1 MRRLTSICAAVIAAL
16 AAFAACQPEAYTG
29 PLDYPEGSWEGIR
42 SEYFFNGEK
51 VADVDSCETL
61 GVSFY
66 KQGLCCFEGGK
77 GAFPY
82 TYDNET
88 KYLQIDS
95 TLWEVSVL
103 TGAELVMT
111 YLYTLYPSEPEEP
124 ETPEVASE
132 EGEEPVEPS
141 EPVDP
146 SEPTDPENPEEPVDP
161 SEPTDP
167 DNPEEPVEPEVPEV
181 KPDKNGVILP
191 AEYNGC
197 EINADK
203 NGYFYINEAAEKVYC
218 KFKGWTDQDKTL
230 IIDFWYDRHTDY
242 FIPLVVETKK

>member
-1 MRRLTSICAAVIAAL
+1 MRRLTSICAAAIAAL
-16 AAFAACQPEAYTG
+16 AAFAGCQPEAYTG
-29 PLDYPEGSWEGIR
+29 PLDYPEGNWDGIR

-66 KQGLCCFEGGK
+66 KQGLCCFEGVK
-77 GAFPY
+77 GAFPFK
-82 TYDNET
+82 YDDLT
-88 KYLQIDS
+88 RYLQIDS
-95 TLWEVSVL
+95 SLWEVSVL

-111 YLYTLYPSEPEEP
+111 YLYTLYPSEPE
-124 ETPEVASE
+124 TLEVASE
-132 EGEEPVEPS
+132 EVE
-141 EPVDP
+141 
-146 SEPTDPENPEEPVDP
+146 EPTD
-161 SEPTDP
+161 
-167 DNPEEPVEPEVPEV
+167 PEEPVEPEVPEV

>member
-1 MRRLTSICAAVIAAL
+1 VIAAL

-29 PLDYPEGSWEGIR
+29 PLDYPEGNWDGIR

-66 KQGLCCFEGGK
+66 KQGLCCFEGVK
-77 GAFPY
+77 GAFPFK
-82 TYDNET
+82 YDDQT
-88 KYLQIDS
+88 RYLQIDS

-111 YLYTLYPSEPEEP
+111 YLYTLYPSEPA
-124 ETPEVASE
+124 TPEVASE

-146 SEPTDPENPEEPVDP
+146 SEPTDPENPEEPV
-161 SEPTDP
+161 EP
-167 DNPEEPVEPEVPEV
+167 EVPEVPEV

-197 EINADK
+197 EISADK
-203 NGYFYINEAAEKVYC
+203 NGYFYINEASEKVYC

-242 FIPLVVETKK
+242 FIPLVIETKK

>member
-29 PLDYPEGSWEGIR
+29 PLDYPDGSWEGIR

-66 KQGLCCFEGGK
+66 KQGLCCFEGVK

-111 YLYTLYPSEPEEP
+111 YLYTLYPSEPE
-124 ETPEVASE
+124 TPEVAAE
-132 EGEEPVEPS
+132 EG
-141 EPVDP
+141 
-146 SEPTDPENPEEPVDP
+146 EEPVDP
-161 SEPTDP
+161 SEPEEP
-167 DNPEEPVEPEVPEV
+167 EKPEEPEEPVEPEVPEV

-203 NGYFYINEAAEKVYC
+203 NGYFYINETAEKVYC

-242 FIPLVVETKK
+242 FIPLVVESKK

>member
-29 PLDYPEGSWEGIR
+29 PLDYPEGSWDGIR

-66 KQGLCCFEGGK
+66 KQGLCCFEGVK
-77 GAFPY
+77 GAFPFK
-82 TYDNET
+82 YDDLT
-88 KYLQIDS
+88 RYLQIDS
-95 TLWEVSVL
+95 SLWEVSVL

-111 YLYTLYPSEPEEP
+111 YLYTLYPSEPE
-124 ETPEVASE
+124 TLEVASE
-132 EGEEPVEPS
+132 EVE
-141 EPVDP
+141 
-146 SEPTDPENPEEPVDP
+146 EPTDPED
-161 SEPTDP
+161 
-167 DNPEEPVEPEVPEV
+167 PVEPEVPEV

-203 NGYFYINEAAEKVYC
+203 NGYFYINEAAEKIYC

-242 FIPLVVETKK
+242 FIPLVVETNKK

>member
-1 MRRLTSICAAVIAAL
+1 MRRLTSIFAAVIAAL

-29 PLDYPEGSWEGIR
+29 PLDYPEGNWDGIR

-66 KQGLCCFEGGK
+66 KQGLCCFEGVK
-77 GAFPY
+77 GAFPFK
-82 TYDNET
+82 YDDQT
-88 KYLQIDS
+88 RYLQIDS

-124 ETPEVASE
+124 ETPESPEVVSE
-132 EGEEPVEPS
+132 EGEDIVEPS

-146 SEPTDPENPEEPVDP
+146 SEPTD
-161 SEPTDP
+161 
-167 DNPEEPVEPEVPEV
+167 PEEPVEPEVPEV

>member
-29 PLDYPEGSWEGIR
+29 PLDYPEGNWDGIR

-66 KQGLCCFEGGK
+66 KQGLCCFEGVK
-77 GAFPY
+77 GAFPFK
-82 TYDNET
+82 YDDQT
-88 KYLQIDS
+88 RYLQIDS

-111 YLYTLYPSEPEEP
+111 YLYTLYPSEPE
-124 ETPEVASE
+124 TPEVASE

-141 EPVDP
+141 KPVDP
-146 SEPTDPENPEEPVDP
+146 SEPTDPE
-161 SEPTDP
+161 
-167 DNPEEPVEPEVPEV
+167 NPEEPVEPEVPEV
-181 KPDKNGVILP
+181 KPDKNGVVLP

-203 NGYFYINEAAEKVYC
+203 NGYFYINEASEKVYC

-242 FIPLVVETKK
+242 FIPLVVETKKK

>member
-29 PLDYPEGSWEGIR
+29 PLDYPEGNWDGIR

-66 KQGLCCFEGGK
+66 KQGLCCFEGVK
-77 GAFPY
+77 GAFPFK
-82 TYDNET
+82 YDDQT
-88 KYLQIDS
+88 RYLQIDS

-111 YLYTLYPSEPEEP
+111 YLYTLYPSEP

-146 SEPTDPENPEEPVDP
+146 SEPTDPENPEEPV
-161 SEPTDP
+161 EP
-167 DNPEEPVEPEVPEV
+167 EVPEVPEV
-181 KPDKNGVILP
+181 KPDKNGVVLP

-197 EINADK
+197 EISADK
-203 NGYFYINEAAEKVYC
+203 NGYFYINEADEKVYC
-218 KFKGWTDQDKTL
+218 KFKGWTDENKTL
-230 IIDFWYDRHTDY
+230 IIDFWYDRHTDH

>member
-29 PLDYPEGSWEGIR
+29 PLDYPEGNWDGIR

-66 KQGLCCFEGGK
+66 KQGLCCFEGVK
-77 GAFPY
+77 GAFPFK
-82 TYDNET
+82 YDDQT
-88 KYLQIDS
+88 RYLQIDS

-111 YLYTLYPSEPEEP
+111 YLYTLYPSEPE
-124 ETPEVASE
+124 TPEVASE

-146 SEPTDPENPEEPVDP
+146 SEPTDPE
-161 SEPTDP
+161 
-167 DNPEEPVEPEVPEV
+167 NPEEPVEPEVPEV

-203 NGYFYINEAAEKVYC
+203 NGYFYINEAAEKIYC

-242 FIPLVVETKK
+242 FIPLVVETNKK

>member
-29 PLDYPEGSWEGIR
+29 PLDYPEGNWDGIR

-66 KQGLCCFEGGK
+66 KQGLCCFEGVK
-77 GAFPY
+77 GAFPFK
-82 TYDNET
+82 YDDQT
-88 KYLQIDS
+88 RYLQIDS
-95 TLWEVSVL
+95 SLWEVSVL

-111 YLYTLYPSEPEEP
+111 YLYTLYPSEPE
-124 ETPEVASE
+124 TPEVAAE
-132 EGEEPVEPS
+132 EGEEPVDPS
-141 EPVDP
+141 EPLDP
-146 SEPTDPENPEEPVDP
+146 SEPTDPENPEEPV
-161 SEPTDP
+161 EP
-167 DNPEEPVEPEVPEV
+167 EVPEVPEV

-197 EINADK
+197 EISADK
-203 NGYFYINEAAEKVYC
+203 NG
-218 KFKGWTDQDKTL
+218 
-230 IIDFWYDRHTDY
+230 
-242 FIPLVVETKK
+242 

>member
-29 PLDYPEGSWEGIR
+29 PLDYPEGSWDGIR

-66 KQGLCCFEGGK
+66 KQGLCCFEGVK
-77 GAFPY
+77 GAFPFK
-82 TYDNET
+82 YDDQT
-88 KYLQIDS
+88 RYLQIDS

-124 ETPEVASE
+124 ETPESPEVVSE
-132 EGEEPVEPS
+132 EGEDIVEPS

-146 SEPTDPENPEEPVDP
+146 SEPTD
-161 SEPTDP
+161 
-167 DNPEEPVEPEVPEV
+167 PEEPVEPEVPEV

>member
-1 MRRLTSICAAVIAAL
+1 MRRLTSIFAAVIAAL

-29 PLDYPEGSWEGIR
+29 PLDYPEGNWDGIR

-66 KQGLCCFEGGK
+66 KQGLCCFEGVK
-77 GAFPY
+77 GAFPFK
-82 TYDNET
+82 YDDQT
-88 KYLQIDS
+88 RYLQIDS
-95 TLWEVSVL
+95 TLGEVSVL
-103 TGAELVMT
+103 TGAELDMT

-124 ETPEVASE
+124 ETPEVASA

-146 SEPTDPENPEEPVDP
+146 EEP
-161 SEPTDP
+161 SEPTD
-167 DNPEEPVEPEVPEV
+167 PEEPVEPEVPEV

>member
-29 PLDYPEGSWEGIR
+29 PLDYPEGNWDGIR

-66 KQGLCCFEGGK
+66 KQGLCCFEGVK
-77 GAFPY
+77 GAFPFK
-82 TYDNET
+82 YDDQT
-88 KYLQIDS
+88 RYLQIDS

-111 YLYTLYPSEPEEP
+111 YLYTLYPSEP

-146 SEPTDPENPEEPVDP
+146 SEPTDPENPEEPV
-161 SEPTDP
+161 
-167 DNPEEPVEPEVPEV
+167 EPEVPEV

-197 EINADK
+197 EISADK
-203 NGYFYINEAAEKVYC
+203 NGYFYINEAGEKVYC
-218 KFKGWTDQDKTL
+218 KFKGWTDENKTL

-242 FIPLVVETKK
+242 FIPLVVETNKK

>member
-1 MRRLTSICAAVIAAL
+1 MRRLTSICAAAIAAL
-16 AAFAACQPEAYTG
+16 AAFAGCQPEAYTG
-29 PLDYPEGSWEGIR
+29 PLDYPEGNWDGIR

-66 KQGLCCFEGGK
+66 KQGLCCFEGVK
-77 GAFPY
+77 GAFPFK
-82 TYDNET
+82 YDDQT
-88 KYLQIDS
+88 RYLQIDS

-124 ETPEVASE
+124 ETPETPDVVSE
-132 EGEEPVEPS
+132 EGEDIVEPS

-146 SEPTDPENPEEPVDP
+146 SEPTD
-161 SEPTDP
+161 
-167 DNPEEPVEPEVPEV
+167 PEEPVEPEVPEV

>member
-1 MRRLTSICAAVIAAL
+1 MRRLTSICAAAIAAL
-16 AAFAACQPEAYTG
+16 AAFAGCQPEAYTG
-29 PLDYPEGSWEGIR
+29 PLDYPEGNWDGIR

-66 KQGLCCFEGGK
+66 KQGLCCFEGVK
-77 GAFPY
+77 GAFPFK
-82 TYDNET
+82 YDDQT
-88 KYLQIDS
+88 RYLQIDS

-124 ETPEVASE
+124 ETPESPEVVSE
-132 EGEEPVEPS
+132 EGEDIVEPS
-141 EPVDP
+141 EP
-146 SEPTDPENPEEPVDP
+146 TD
-161 SEPTDP
+161 
-167 DNPEEPVEPEVPEV
+167 PEEPVEPEVPEV

-203 NGYFYINEAAEKVYC
+203 NGYFYINEASEKVYC

>member
-1 MRRLTSICAAVIAAL
+1 MRRLTSICAAAIAAL

-29 PLDYPEGSWEGIR
+29 PLDYPEGNWNGIR

-66 KQGLCCFEGGK
+66 KQGLCCFEGVK
-77 GAFPY
+77 GAFPFK
-82 TYDNET
+82 YDDQT
-88 KYLQIDS
+88 RYLQIDS
-95 TLWEVSVL
+95 SLWEVSVL

-111 YLYTLYPSEPEEP
+111 YLYTLYPSEPE
-124 ETPEVASE
+124 TLEVASE
-132 EGEEPVEPS
+132 EVE
-141 EPVDP
+141 
-146 SEPTDPENPEEPVDP
+146 EPTD
-161 SEPTDP
+161 
-167 DNPEEPVEPEVPEV
+167 PEEPVEPEVPEV

-203 NGYFYINEAAEKVYC
+203 NGYFYINEASEKVYC
-218 KFKGWTDQDKTL
+218 KFKGWTDENKTL

-242 FIPLVVETKK
+242 FIPLVVESKK

>member
-29 PLDYPEGSWEGIR
+29 PLDYPEGNWDGIR

-66 KQGLCCFEGGK
+66 KQGLCCFEGVK

-111 YLYTLYPSEPEEP
+111 YLYTLYPSEPEDP

-141 EPVDP
+141 E
-146 SEPTDPENPEEPVDP
+146 
-161 SEPTDP
+161 
-167 DNPEEPVEPEVPEV
+167 PEEPVEPEVPEV

-203 NGYFYINEAAEKVYC
+203 NGYFYINESAEKVYC

>member
-29 PLDYPEGSWEGIR
+29 PLDYPEGNWDGIR

-66 KQGLCCFEGGK
+66 KQGLCCFEGVK
-77 GAFPY
+77 GAFPFK
-82 TYDNET
+82 YDDQT
-88 KYLQIDS
+88 RYLQIDS
-95 TLWEVSVL
+95 SLWEVSVL

-111 YLYTLYPSEPEEP
+111 YLYTLYPSEPE
-124 ETPEVASE
+124 TLEVASE
-132 EGEEPVEPS
+132 EVE
-141 EPVDP
+141 
-146 SEPTDPENPEEPVDP
+146 EPTDPED
-161 SEPTDP
+161 
-167 DNPEEPVEPEVPEV
+167 PVEPEVPEV

-203 NGYFYINEAAEKVYC
+203 NGYFYINESAEKVYC

>member
-29 PLDYPEGSWEGIR
+29 PLDYPEGSWDGIR

-66 KQGLCCFEGGK
+66 KQGLCCFEGVK
-77 GAFPY
+77 GAFPFK
-82 TYDNET
+82 YDDQT
-88 KYLQIDS
+88 RYLQIDS

-111 YLYTLYPSEPEEP
+111 YLYTLYPSEP

-146 SEPTDPENPEEPVDP
+146 SEPTDPENPEEPV
-161 SEPTDP
+161 
-167 DNPEEPVEPEVPEV
+167 EPEVPEV

-197 EINADK
+197 EISADK
-203 NGYFYINEAAEKVYC
+203 NGYFYINEADEKVYC
-218 KFKGWTDQDKTL
+218 KFKGWTDENKTL
-230 IIDFWYDRHTDY
+230 IIDFWYDRHTDH
-242 FIPLVVETKK
+242 FIPLVIETKK

>member
-29 PLDYPEGSWEGIR
+29 PLDYPEGSWDGIR

-66 KQGLCCFEGGK
+66 KQGLCCFEGVK
-77 GAFPY
+77 GAFPFK
-82 TYDNET
+82 YDDQT
-88 KYLQIDS
+88 RYLQIDS
-95 TLWEVSVL
+95 SLWEVSVL

-111 YLYTLYPSEPEEP
+111 YLYTLYPSEPEI
-124 ETPEVASE
+124 PEVASE
-132 EGEEPVEPS
+132 EVEEPTDPS
-141 EPVDP
+141 EPVD
-146 SEPTDPENPEEPVDP
+146 
-161 SEPTDP
+161 
-167 DNPEEPVEPEVPEV
+167 PEEPVEPEVPEV

-203 NGYFYINEAAEKVYC
+203 NGYFYINEAAEKIYC

-242 FIPLVVETKK
+242 FIPLVVETNKK

>member
-1 MRRLTSICAAVIAAL
+1 MRRLTSIFAAVIAAL

-29 PLDYPEGSWEGIR
+29 PLDYPEGNWNGIR

-66 KQGLCCFEGGK
+66 KQGLCCFEGVK
-77 GAFPY
+77 GAFPFK
-82 TYDNET
+82 YDDQT
-88 KYLQIDS
+88 RYLQIDS
-95 TLWEVSVL
+95 SLWEVSVL

-124 ETPEVASE
+124 ETPESPEVVSE
-132 EGEEPVEPS
+132 EGEDIVEPS

-146 SEPTDPENPEEPVDP
+146 SEPTD
-161 SEPTDP
+161 
-167 DNPEEPVEPEVPEV
+167 PEEPVEPEVPEV

>member
-29 PLDYPEGSWEGIR
+29 PLDYPEGSWDGIR

-66 KQGLCCFEGGK
+66 KQGLCCFEGVK
-77 GAFPY
+77 GAFPFK
-82 TYDNET
+82 YDDQT
-88 KYLQIDS
+88 RYLQIDS

-124 ETPEVASE
+124 ETPESPEVVSE
-132 EGEEPVEPS
+132 EGEDIVE
-141 EPVDP
+141 P
-146 SEPTDPENPEEPVDP
+146 SEPTDPEEPVK
-161 SEPTDP
+161 
-167 DNPEEPVEPEVPEV
+167 PEVPEV

-197 EINADK
+197 EISADK
-203 NGYFYINEAAEKVYC
+203 NGYFYINESAEKVYC
-218 KFKGWTDQDKTL
+218 KFKGWTDENKTL

>member
-29 PLDYPEGSWEGIR
+29 PLDYPEGNWDGIR
-42 SEYFFNGEK
+42 SGYFFNGEK

-66 KQGLCCFEGGK
+66 KQGLCCFEGVK
-77 GAFPY
+77 GAFPFK
-82 TYDNET
+82 YDDQT
-88 KYLQIDS
+88 RYLQIDS

-124 ETPEVASE
+124 ETPESPEVVSE
-132 EGEEPVEPS
+132 EGEDIVEPS

-146 SEPTDPENPEEPVDP
+146 SEPTD
-161 SEPTDP
+161 
-167 DNPEEPVEPEVPEV
+167 PEEPVEPEVPEV

-203 NGYFYINEAAEKVYC
+203 NGYFYINETAEKVYC

-242 FIPLVVETKK
+242 FIPLVIEVKK

>member
-1 MRRLTSICAAVIAAL
+1 MRRSTSICAAVIAAL

-29 PLDYPEGSWEGIR
+29 PLDYPDGSWEGIR

-66 KQGLCCFEGGK
+66 KQGLCCFEGVK

-111 YLYTLYPSEPEEP
+111 YLYTLYPSEPE
-124 ETPEVASE
+124 TPEVASE
-132 EGEEPVEPS
+132 EGEEP
-141 EPVDP
+141 
-146 SEPTDPENPEEPVDP
+146 TDPEG
-161 SEPTDP
+161 
-167 DNPEEPVEPEVPEV
+167 PVEPEVPEV
-181 KPDKNGVILP
+181 KPDENGVILP
-191 AEYNGC
+191 AEYKGY
-197 EINADK
+197 EINANK
-203 NGYFYINEAAEKVYC
+203 HGYFYINESAEKVYC

>member
-29 PLDYPEGSWEGIR
+29 PLDYPDGSWEGIR

-66 KQGLCCFEGGK
+66 KQGLCCFEGVK
-77 GAFPY
+77 GAFPFK
-82 TYDNET
+82 YDDQT
-88 KYLQIDS
+88 RYLQIDS
-95 TLWEVSVL
+95 SLWEVSVL

-111 YLYTLYPSEPEEP
+111 YLYTLYPSEPE
-124 ETPEVASE
+124 TPEVASE
-132 EGEEPVEPS
+132 DGEEPDQPS
-141 EPVDP
+141 E
-146 SEPTDPENPEEPVDP
+146 
-161 SEPTDP
+161 
-167 DNPEEPVEPEVPEV
+167 PEEPVEPEVPEV

-197 EINADK
+197 EISADK
-203 NGYFYINEAAEKVYC
+203 NGYFYIDESAEKVYC
-218 KFKGWTDQDKTL
+218 KFKGWTDQEKTL

>member
-29 PLDYPEGSWEGIR
+29 PLDYPEGNWDGIR

-66 KQGLCCFEGGK
+66 KQGLCCFEGVK
-77 GAFPY
+77 GAFPFK
-82 TYDNET
+82 YDDQT
-88 KYLQIDS
+88 RYLQIDS

-111 YLYTLYPSEPEEP
+111 YLYTLYPSEPE
-124 ETPEVASE
+124 TPEVASE

-141 EPVDP
+141 EPVYP
-146 SEPTDPENPEEPVDP
+146 SEPTDPENPEEPV
-161 SEPTDP
+161 EP
-167 DNPEEPVEPEVPEV
+167 EVPEVPEV

-203 NGYFYINEAAEKVYC
+203 NGYFYINETAEKVYC

-242 FIPLVVETKK
+242 FIPLVVETKKK

>member
-29 PLDYPEGSWEGIR
+29 PLDYPEGNWEGVR
-42 SEYFFNGEK
+42 SEYLIKGEK
-51 VADVDSCETL
+51 VADDDSFETL

-66 KQGLCCFEGGK
+66 KQGLCCFEGVK

-132 EGEEPVEPS
+132 EGDEPVEPS
-141 EPVDP
+141 EP
-146 SEPTDPENPEEPVDP
+146 TD
-161 SEPTDP
+161 
-167 DNPEEPVEPEVPEV
+167 PEEPVEPEVPEV

-203 NGYFYINEAAEKVYC
+203 NGYFYINEAGEKVYC

-242 FIPLVVETKK
+242 FIPLVIESKK

>member
-16 AAFAACQPEAYTG
+16 AAFAACQPEVYTG
-29 PLDYPEGSWEGIR
+29 PLDYPEGNWDGVR

-51 VADVDSCETL
+51 VADIDSCETL

-66 KQGLCCFEGGK
+66 KQGLCCFEGVK

-124 ETPEVASE
+124 EDPETPEVASE

-141 EPVDP
+141 EP
-146 SEPTDPENPEEPVDP
+146 EG
-161 SEPTDP
+161 
-167 DNPEEPVEPEVPEV
+167 PVEPEVPEV

-203 NGYFYINEAAEKVYC
+203 NGYFYINESAEKVYC

-230 IIDFWYDRHTDY
+230 IINFWYDRHTDY
-242 FIPLVVETKK
+242 FIPLVIETKK

>member
-1 MRRLTSICAAVIAAL
+1 MRRSTSIYAAVIAAL

-51 VADVDSCETL
+51 VADIDSCETL

-66 KQGLCCFEGGK
+66 KQGLCCFEGVK

-141 EPVDP
+141 EP
-146 SEPTDPENPEEPVDP
+146 
-161 SEPTDP
+161 
-167 DNPEEPVEPEVPEV
+167 EEPVEPEVPEV

-203 NGYFYINEAAEKVYC
+203 NGYFYINESAEKVYC

>member
-1 MRRLTSICAAVIAAL
+1 MRRLTSICAAAIAAL
-16 AAFAACQPEAYTG
+16 AAFAGCQPEAYTG
-29 PLDYPEGSWEGIR
+29 PLDYPEGNWDGIR

-66 KQGLCCFEGGK
+66 KQGLCCFEGVK
-77 GAFPY
+77 GAFPFK
-82 TYDNET
+82 YDDQT
-88 KYLQIDS
+88 RYLQIDS

-124 ETPEVASE
+124 ETPESPEVVSE
-132 EGEEPVEPS
+132 EGEDIVEPS

-146 SEPTDPENPEEPVDP
+146 SEPTD
-161 SEPTDP
+161 
-167 DNPEEPVEPEVPEV
+167 PEEPVEPEVPEV

-203 NGYFYINEAAEKVYC
+203 NGYFYINEASEKVYC
-218 KFKGWTDQDKTL
+218 KFKGWTDENKTL

-242 FIPLVVETKK
+242 FIPLVIETKK

>member
-1 MRRLTSICAAVIAAL
+1 MRRLTSIFAAVIAAL

-29 PLDYPEGSWEGIR
+29 PLDYPEGNWDGIR

-66 KQGLCCFEGGK
+66 KQGLCCFEGIK
-77 GAFPY
+77 GAFPFK
-82 TYDNET
+82 YDDQT
-88 KYLQIDS
+88 RYLQIDS
-95 TLWEVSVL
+95 TLWEVSLL

-124 ETPEVASE
+124 ETPETPESPEVVSE
-132 EGEEPVEPS
+132 EGEDIVESS
-141 EPVDP
+141 EPTDPEEPADP
-146 SEPTDPENPEEPVDP
+146 SEPTD
-161 SEPTDP
+161 
-167 DNPEEPVEPEVPEV
+167 PEEPVEPEVPEV

-203 NGYFYINEAAEKVYC
+203 NGYFYINEASEKVYC

>member
-1 MRRLTSICAAVIAAL
+1 MRRLTSICAAAIAAL

-29 PLDYPEGSWEGIR
+29 PLDYPEGNWDGIR

-66 KQGLCCFEGGK
+66 KQGLCCFEGVK
-77 GAFPY
+77 GAFPFK
-82 TYDNET
+82 YDDQT
-88 KYLQIDS
+88 RYLQIDS

-124 ETPEVASE
+124 ETPETPESPEVVSE
-132 EGEEPVEPS
+132 EGEDIVE
-141 EPVDP
+141 P
-146 SEPTDPENPEEPVDP
+146 SEPTDPEEPVK
-161 SEPTDP
+161 
-167 DNPEEPVEPEVPEV
+167 PEVPEV

-218 KFKGWTDQDKTL
+218 KFKGWTAQDKTL

-242 FIPLVVETKK
+242 FIPLVVEIKK

>member
-16 AAFAACQPEAYTG
+16 ATFAACQPEAYTG
-29 PLDYPEGSWEGIR
+29 PLDYPEGNWDGIR

-66 KQGLCCFEGGK
+66 KQGLCCFEGVK

-141 EPVDP
+141 EP
-146 SEPTDPENPEEPVDP
+146 
-161 SEPTDP
+161 
-167 DNPEEPVEPEVPEV
+167 EEPVEPEVPEV

-203 NGYFYINEAAEKVYC
+203 NVYFYINEAAEKIYC

-242 FIPLVVETKK
+242 FIPLVVKTKK

>member
-1 MRRLTSICAAVIAAL
+1 MRRLTSICAAAIAAL
-16 AAFAACQPEAYTG
+16 AAFAGCQPEAYTG
-29 PLDYPEGSWEGIR
+29 PLDYPEGNWDGIR

-66 KQGLCCFEGGK
+66 KQGLCCFEGVK
-77 GAFPY
+77 GAFPFK
-82 TYDNET
+82 YDDQT
-88 KYLQIDS
+88 RYLQIDS

-124 ETPEVASE
+124 ETPESPEVVSE
-132 EGEEPVEPS
+132 EGEDIVEPS

-146 SEPTDPENPEEPVDP
+146 SEPTD
-161 SEPTDP
+161 
-167 DNPEEPVEPEVPEV
+167 PEEPVEPEVPEV

-230 IIDFWYDRHTDY
+230 IIDFWYDRHTDH